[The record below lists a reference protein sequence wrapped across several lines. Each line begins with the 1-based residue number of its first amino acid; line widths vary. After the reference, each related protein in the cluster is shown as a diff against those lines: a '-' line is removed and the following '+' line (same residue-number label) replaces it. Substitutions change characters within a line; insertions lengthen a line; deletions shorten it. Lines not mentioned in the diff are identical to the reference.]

1 MITTTAA
8 REKSRR
14 KRQLLRDPVVSTA
27 FHHYF
32 RQRQNWQARE
42 VLDKL
47 QSLGADVELLRECAL
62 YSFHPLGQ
70 DEAEEKRKRGERRRS
85 CLKKAIAGYKSAME
99 VYSWHMSAPHHDD
112 PDLRAVGQRS
122 KELYKANE
130 YLAKE
135 ASAWL
140 ERTAKNRRYTT
151 KRLGVNWQSSYLFL
165 MKSYIE
171 RLGGWEEARI
181 LEAMTHLIAA
191 AHKSLNFRVP
201 HDLRALLRKAIRG
214 FENDSRNA
222 DIIMLLRH
230 SAGDSKTLY
239 EMFQPLGPHS
249 T

>member
-1 MITTTAA
+1 M
-8 REKSRR
+8 RR
-14 KRQLLRDPVVSTA
+14 KKSANGGKEA
-27 FHHYF
+27 FLP
-32 RQRQNWQARE
+32 E
-42 VLDKL
+42 
-47 QSLGADVELLRECAL
+47 
-62 YSFHPLGQ
+62 
-70 DEAEEKRKRGERRRS
+70 
-85 CLKKAIAGYKSAME
+85 KAIAGYKSAME

-181 LEAMTHLIAA
+181 LEAMTHLVAA

-222 DIIMLLRH
+222 DIIRLLRH
-230 SAGDSKTLY
+230 SAADPKILY
-239 EMFQPLGPHS
+239 KMFSLLGPHS